1 MERATFKAV
10 CEFFGSQKKTASALG
25 VTPGAVNHV
34 ARGRKKLPLW
44 WCLSIER
51 LTGGAFSRE
60 ALRPDIP
67 WSAFD
72 RQSVHEKRVGDDDV
86 RR

>member
-34 ARGRKKLPLW
+34 ARGPAVVVPIYRKAYRWSLFARSTSPRHTL
-44 WCLSIER
+44 ER
-51 LTGGAFSRE
+51 F
-60 ALRPDIP
+60 
-67 WSAFD
+67 
-72 RQSVHEKRVGDDDV
+72 
-86 RR
+86 